1 MTKRA
6 FATYACAATVLWLP
20 LVAADVELLEE
31 IIAKVNGDIITRSE
45 IEKMRVGLRAEMEKS
60 GKSGA
65 ELDTEVAERA
75 QSFLRDRIDNL
86 LLVQK
91 AKELN
96 INVDADVTR
105 QMNEI
110 MKGVGKQDPAM
121 LTDPEKFS
129 RYVRENTGMPIEDYK
144 SEMKNQLM
152 TQRVV
157 RQEVGGRITIP
168 KSEVQEY
175 YEKHKSEYQ
184 REERIFLRELLVG
197 TEGKD
202 AAGVAAA
209 DKKAKDLVARA
220 RKGEKFFELVR
231 DNSDAASVREEGF
244 IGAFKRG
251 DLKKELED
259 ILWDKPKNYVT
270 DPIKIDTGFL
280 VLKIEEKHQAGQAT
294 YEEVENDI
302 QQELYRPRFQP
313 KIREYLT
320 QLRQD
325 AFLELKEGWVDAN
338 PAPGKD
344 TRWSDP
350 AQLKPET
357 VTKEEVAATPRRK
370 KLLWMIPIPGTKSTP
385 KVEDDGKQ

>member
-6 FATYACAATVLWLP
+6 FATYACAGILWLP
-20 LVAADVELLEE
+20 LVAADVELVEE
-31 IIAKVNGDIITRSE
+31 IIAKVNGDIITRTE
-45 IEKMRVGLRAEMEKS
+45 IEKSRVALRADLQKA

-65 ELDTEVAERA
+65 ELDAFVAERSR
-75 QSFLRDRIDNL
+75 SFLSERIDNL

-91 AKELN
+91 GKELN
-96 INVDADVTR
+96 ISVDADVTR
-105 QMNEI
+105 QMNDI
-110 MKGVGKQDPAM
+110 LGKVGKEDPTM

-129 RYVRENTGMPIEDYK
+129 RYVRENAGMPIEDYK
-144 SEMKNQLM
+144 NELKNQLL

-175 YEKHKSEYQ
+175 YEKHKAEYQ

-202 AAGVAAA
+202 AAGIAAA
-209 DKKAKDLVARA
+209 EKKAKDLVARA

-231 DNSDAASVREEGF
+231 DNSDAASVRDEGF
-244 IGAFKRG
+244 IGAFKKG

-259 ILWDKPKNYVT
+259 VLWDKPKSHIT
-270 DPIKIDTGFL
+270 DPMKIETGFL
-280 VLKIEEKHQAGQAT
+280 ILKIEEKHQAGQAT
-294 YEEVENDI
+294 YEEVENEI
-302 QQELYRPRFQP
+302 QEKLYMPRFQP

-325 AFLELKEGWVDAN
+325 AFLELKEGWLDAN

-344 TRWSDP
+344 TKWSDP

-370 KLLWMIPIPGTKSTP
+370 KLLWVLPIPGTKSTP
-385 KVEDDGKQ
+385 KVEDDEKQ